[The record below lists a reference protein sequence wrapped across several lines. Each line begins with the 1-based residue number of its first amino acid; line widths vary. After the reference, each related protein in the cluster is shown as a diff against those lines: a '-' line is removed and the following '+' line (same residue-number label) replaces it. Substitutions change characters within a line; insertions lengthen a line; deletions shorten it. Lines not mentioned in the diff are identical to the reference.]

1 MNRGARLPDFLILG
15 AAKAGTTAL
24 FGALSRHPRVFCS
37 PQKEPRFFEHAG
49 SPPRF
54 RGPGGEANART
65 VISDEATYLALFAG
79 CPPGKVAGEA
89 STEYLSGQRAPAVA
103 FQYVSQARLIAIL
116 RHPVE
121 RAYSQYLHLRQEG
134 CDPLATFEAAWAAE
148 EERIVGG
155 WRTTTHY
162 RARGF
167 YGQALARW
175 LNVFPREQ
183 LLVLF
188 YEDWL
193 QRPEQ
198 TIDLVCQHLGV
209 EPLKH
214 PVVRRENV
222 SSRQPRWAWLQHRM
236 VGDNRLRRWAQRR
249 LPLAIRDAITR
260 PLTGLNLTPG
270 PPLDPALRARLAV
283 VYHEDLKQVEALTQ
297 RDLTAW
303 RS

>member
-1 MNRGARLPDFLILG
+1 MNRAAKLPDFLILG

-24 FGALSRHPRVFCS
+24 FGALSRHPRVFRS
-37 PQKEPRFFEHAG
+37 PEKEPRFFEHAG

-54 RGPGGEANART
+54 PSPGGDRNARK

-79 CPPGKVAGEA
+79 CPPGMVAGEA

-103 FQYVSQARLIAIL
+103 FQYVPRARLIAIL

-134 CDPLATFEAAWAAE
+134 HEPLARFELAWAAE
-148 EERIVGG
+148 EERIAQG
-155 WRTTTHY
+155 WRQAWRY
-162 RARGF
+162 RTRGF
-167 YGQALARW
+167 YGRHVTRW

-198 TIDLVCQHLGV
+198 TLDLIWQHLGI
-209 EPLKH
+209 EPLIN
-214 PVVRRENV
+214 PVVRRENA
-222 SSRQPRWAWLQHRM
+222 SSRQPRWAWLHHHM
-236 VGDNRLRRWAQRR
+236 VDDNNIRHWAQRR
-249 LPLAIRDAITR
+249 LPLRVRDAITR
-260 PLTGLNLTPG
+260 SITGLNLKPG
-270 PPLDPALRARLAV
+270 PPLDAALRARLAV
-283 VYHEDLKQVEALTQ
+283 VYHEDLKQVEALTG